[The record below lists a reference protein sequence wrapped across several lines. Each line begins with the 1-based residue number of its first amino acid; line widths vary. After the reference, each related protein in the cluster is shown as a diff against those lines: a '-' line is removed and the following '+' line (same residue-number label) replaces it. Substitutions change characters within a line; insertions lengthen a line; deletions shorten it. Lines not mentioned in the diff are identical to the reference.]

1 MTMNIDEMAMVDIWA
16 TIEEKLNNEPEPI
29 AEMTTFYSFDLSGDD
44 GGLFGLKI
52 SDGKAETI
60 IGDIDEADCALS
72 LSVKDFKKL
81 LTGNLNSTASYM
93 MGKLKVKG
101 SLGLALKLE
110 SLLKKY
116 TF

>member
-1 MTMNIDEMAMVDIWA
+1 MTLN
-16 TIEEKLNNEPEPI
+16 IEEARMTEIWNAIEQKLNEKPEPI
-29 AEMTTFYSFDLSGDD
+29 EGMTNTYAFDLSGDD

-52 SDGKAETI
+52 TDGKAEKI
-60 IGDIDEADCALS
+60 EGEMGEVDCALS

-110 SLLKKY
+110 NLLKQY
-116 TF
+116 SF